1 MAKKKTSKL
10 RRILEDIES
19 ILVKHAHANIREVSK
34 KKTPKRKTIPDDHE
48 QRPIDF

>member
-34 KKTPKRKTIPDDHE
+34 KKTPKRKTIPVYDDK
-48 QRPIDF
+48 RPIDF

>member
-19 ILVKHAHANIREVSK
+19 ILVKHAHENICEVSK
-34 KKTPKRKTIPDDHE
+34 KKTPTIPECDDK
-48 QRPIDF
+48 RPIDF

>member
-19 ILVKHAHANIREVSK
+19 VLVKHAHQNIREVSK
-34 KKTPKRKTIPDDHE
+34 KKTPKTIPEDHE

>member
-19 ILVKHAHANIREVSK
+19 ILVKHAHENIREVSK
-34 KKTPKRKTIPDDHE
+34 KKTPKTIPEYDDK
-48 QRPIDF
+48 RPIDF

>member
-19 ILVKHAHANIREVSK
+19 LLVKHAHQNIREVSK
-34 KKTPKRKTIPDDHE
+34 KKTPKTIPQNHDKK
-48 QRPIDF
+48 PIDI

>member
-19 ILVKHAHANIREVSK
+19 ILVKHAHQNIREVSK
-34 KKTPKRKTIPDDHE
+34 KKTPTIPDDHDK
-48 QRPIDF
+48 RPIDF

>member
-19 ILVKHAHANIREVSK
+19 ILVKHAHQNIREVSK
-34 KKTPKRKTIPDDHE
+34 KKTPTIPVQDDK
-48 QRPIDF
+48 RPIDF

>member
-19 ILVKHAHANIREVSK
+19 ILVKHAHQNIREASK
-34 KKTPKRKTIPDDHE
+34 KKTPKRKTIPQKEDK
-48 QRPIDF
+48 RPIDF